1 MPSTNQVPDIVV
13 GRLPIYLRALNH
25 LLEEGKRV
33 TASKELA
40 ERLGISPAQI
50 RKDLSYFGEFGKQGM
65 GYEIAYLRDQL
76 RAILQV
82 DRHWTLALVGAG
94 DLGHAVVD
102 YGGFE
107 QWGYRMCC
115 VFDNDPNKIGT
126 YLGEFK
132 ILEAATMPQHIR
144 QEGIQIGIVAVPASE
159 AQTVVDQL
167 IAAGV
172 RAILNYAPI
181 TVTVPEGVQVQ
192 YLDPVMHLQ
201 HMTYYL

>member
-1 MPSTNQVPDIVV
+1 
-13 GRLPIYLRALNH
+13 
-25 LLEEGKRV
+25 
-33 TASKELA
+33 
-40 ERLGISPAQI
+40 
-50 RKDLSYFGEFGKQGM
+50 
-65 GYEIAYLRDQL
+65 
-76 RAILQV
+76 
-82 DRHWTLALVGAG
+82 
-94 DLGHAVVD
+94 
-102 YGGFE
+102 
-107 QWGYRMCC
+107 
-115 VFDNDPNKIGT
+115 
-126 YLGEFK
+126 
-132 ILEAATMPQHIR
+132 MPQHIR